1 MLFELAAVL
10 GGIFIW
16 RRHEKKKRRREAANY
31 AARQNPY
38 NYNHDNYNYNNY
50 NHNARGYY
58 PEPPPYRES
67 DGVKG
72 YNYGGS
78 YSGGYDNRAPYGNEY
93 GGYGGNEYGMKG
105 DRPEKGAYMSGAR
118 Y

>member
-1 MLFELAAVL
+1 MLFELAAIL

-31 AARQNPY
+31 AAGQNPY
-38 NYNHDNYNYNNY
+38 NHY

-58 PEPPPYRES
+58 PEPPPYRET

-72 YNYGGS
+72 YDHRGS
-78 YSGGYDNRAPYGNEY
+78 YAGGYDSRGPYGNEY
-93 GGYGGNEYGMKG
+93 GGYGGNEYGMRG